1 MNIEVRRP
9 FRKEDRKA
17 RFRATYQVSDV
28 PEPGCV
34 QVTVTL
40 ATRIQ
45 LSQQILREGMKYT
58 EQLLGECA
66 KELVRRYVENGGKLD
81 TGCSM
86 EPDPDAIYLDYGD
99 FDLLVATAK
108 QLTDE
113 EDED

>member
-17 RFRATYQVSDV
+17 RFRATYQVTDV

-45 LSQQILREGMKYT
+45 LSQQIMREGVKYT
-58 EQLLGECA
+58 EVLLGECT
-66 KELVRRYVENGGKLD
+66 KELVRRHVEKGGKLD
-81 TGCSM
+81 PNCGM
-86 EPDPDAIYLDYGD
+86 EPADDAIFLDYGD
-99 FDLLVATAK
+99 FDLLVATALR
-108 QLTDE
+108 LTE